1 MQNPDRNQ
9 SEVSSEDT
17 VPAVTEDGQLAAVTA
32 DRDRLAAENADLHD
46 RLLRLRAEFDNAR
59 RRFEQQRS
67 DYIQFAGMEL
77 VRDLLPVL
85 DDFERALKVETADAN
100 YAKGV
105 GLIHQRLNEILKK
118 MGVEPMET
126 EGRRFD
132 PNLHQ
137 AVERVPTQ
145 TAEDQTIVGEFQKGY
160 LLKGKLLRPAMVR
173 VAVKP

>member
-17 VPAVTEDGQLAAVTA
+17 VPGVTEEGQLGAITA
-32 DRDRLAAENADLHD
+32 DRDRVAAENADLHD
-46 RLLRLRAEFDNAR
+46 RLLRLRAEFDHAR
-59 RRFEQQRS
+59 RRFEQQRL
-67 DYIQFAGMEL
+67 DYVQFAGMEL
-77 VRDLLPVL
+77 VRDILPVV
-85 DDFERALKVETADAN
+85 DDFERALKVETADTN

-105 GLIHQRLNEILKK
+105 GLIYQRLNEILKK
-118 MGVEPMET
+118 MGAEPMET

-145 TAEDQTIVGEFQKGY
+145 TAEDQTIVGELQKGY
-160 LLKGKLLRPAMVR
+160 LFKGKLLRPAMVR
-173 VAVKP
+173 VAVKS